1 VVEVHPDRAEVRTA
15 GETFP
20 YDYLVVASGAELDYA
35 AVPGI
40 GPDAHTQSTF
50 TTAEAVAAR
59 DALARTLQLDRGR
72 IVIGAAPGASCIGPA
87 YEIAMQIDT
96 ALRRARGRHRF
107 HVEFVTPEPFVG
119 HFGVGGIGKS
129 GRMFEDEF
137 AERHIDGIVNVS
149 IVEARSDRLVL
160 ADGTEHVFDFSL
172 VIPAFLG
179 SPFVRGA
186 AGLANPRGFVTVT
199 PELRSTK
206 FENIYAVGVAIAI
219 APPAPTPVPVAVP
232 KTGGMTDLMA
242 QAAAHNI
249 AADIVGGSKIDGL
262 TLAASCIADA
272 GDTAFWLRADP
283 FLPPRNRVQHKRGK
297 WAHYLKAAFYDR
309 SRGAIAPFFG
319 AGGTPPGRTAGAG
332 PAARLAGGADEL
344 VPVADD
350 ARIAVLAHAAELE
363 PHRIADRDL
372 LGSAVHDLRRGP
384 DPVRE
389 LHDPDRVRRLIGETA
404 RRHPDHGEGLDR
416 AVERQGHLVEH
427 PAPAAATDQAR
438 GEEDLPA
445 LGALGRL
452 VAVALRDLSPVAW

>member
-1 VVEVHPDRAEVRTA
+1 MTAPKKRVVIVGGSFGGINAAYALRRKLRDRAEITLISREAEFTFIPSLPWVILGWRDPARLQVPLGAPLARRGIRFVHGDALELHPDRAEVRTA
-15 GETFP
+15 GEGFP
-20 YDYLVVASGAELDYA
+20 YDYLVIASGAELDYA

-40 GPDAHTQSTF
+40 GPGAYTQSTF
-50 TTAEAVAAR
+50 SSAEAVMAR

-87 YEIAMQIDT
+87 YELAMQIDT
-96 ALRRARGRHRF
+96 ALRRVRRRHRF

-129 GRMFEDEF
+129 GRLFEDEF
-137 AERHIDGIVNVS
+137 AERHITGVINAS
-149 IVEARSDRLVL
+149 MVEARLDRLVL
-160 ADGTEHVFDFSL
+160 ADGTEHPFDFGL

-186 AGLANPRGFVTVT
+186 AGLANPRGFITVT

-249 AADIVGGSKIDGL
+249 AADITGGTKVDGL

-297 WAHYLKAAFYDR
+297 WAHYLKGVFESYY
-309 SRGAIAPFFG
+309 
-319 AGGTPPGRTAGAG
+319 
-332 PAARLAGGADEL
+332 LA
-344 VPVADD
+344 
-350 ARIAVLAHAAELE
+350 
-363 PHRIADRDL
+363 
-372 LGSAVHDLRRGP
+372 
-384 DPVRE
+384 
-389 LHDPDRVRRLIGETA
+389 RVRNDWPPMEFG
-404 RRHPDHGEGLDR
+404 
-416 AVERQGHLVEH
+416 
-427 PAPAAATDQAR
+427 
-438 GEEDLPA
+438 
-445 LGALGRL
+445 
-452 VAVALRDLSPVAW
+452 W

>member
-1 VVEVHPDRAEVRTA
+1 MSARKRIVIVGGSFGGINAAYALRRKLGNRAEITLISREAEFTFIPSLPWVILGWRDPARLQVPLAGPLARRAIRFVHGDVVEVHPERAEVRTA
-15 GETFP
+15 EETFP

-59 DALARTLQLDRGR
+59 DALARALQLDRGR

-96 ALRRARGRHRF
+96 ALRRTRRRHRF

-137 AERHIDGIVNVS
+137 AERHIDGIVNAS
-149 IVEARSDRLVL
+149 IVEARPDRLVL

-186 AGLANPRGFVTVT
+186 AGLANPRGFVTVA

-249 AADIVGGSKIDGL
+249 AADIVGGPKVDGL
-262 TLAASCIADA
+262 TLGASCIADA

-283 FLPPRNRVQHKRGK
+283 FLPPRNRIQHKRGK
-297 WAHYLKAAFYDR
+297 WAHYLKAAFEIYY
-309 SRGAIAPFFG
+309 
-319 AGGTPPGRTAGAG
+319 
-332 PAARLAGGADEL
+332 L
-344 VPVADD
+344 
-350 ARIAVLAHAAELE
+350 ARIRNDWPPLE
-363 PHRIADRDL
+363 F
-372 LGSAVHDLRRGP
+372 G
-384 DPVRE
+384 
-389 LHDPDRVRRLIGETA
+389 
-404 RRHPDHGEGLDR
+404 
-416 AVERQGHLVEH
+416 
-427 PAPAAATDQAR
+427 
-438 GEEDLPA
+438 
-445 LGALGRL
+445 
-452 VAVALRDLSPVAW
+452 W